1 MEGEI
6 PRCSAR
12 PPALCSCVIQLC
24 PRAAPDRQLPH
35 PRGILA
41 YCKQGRWPARSLSV
55 VITTGPAAW
64 TAKKC
69 HRNRMLLSHPGKVAK
84 AERDASRTLGSA
96 GRRCAAVITS
106 QRGLP
111 GSWTSRRTDA
121 AAAHAARRW
130 VAERHGQAGA
140 ALLQPGERFLT
151 TQRIIDYGK
160 AARSPARPA
169 LPRKPCSP
177 PGTLAGVG
185 GCVRLSPR

>member
-1 MEGEI
+1 
-6 PRCSAR
+6 
-12 PPALCSCVIQLC
+12 
-24 PRAAPDRQLPH
+24 
-35 PRGILA
+35 
-41 YCKQGRWPARSLSV
+41 
-55 VITTGPAAW
+55 
-64 TAKKC
+64 
-69 HRNRMLLSHPGKVAK
+69 MLLSHPGKVAK